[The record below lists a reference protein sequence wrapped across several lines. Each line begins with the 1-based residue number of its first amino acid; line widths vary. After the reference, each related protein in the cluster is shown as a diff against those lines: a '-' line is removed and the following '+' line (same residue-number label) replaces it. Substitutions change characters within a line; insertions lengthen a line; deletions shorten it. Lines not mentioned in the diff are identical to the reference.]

1 MLGWTIR
8 PRFMCDMVSVEYL
21 QHMAQSGW
29 QLKILGRS
37 FLYFKKCPPETIT
50 YSVDVMSKDRLEIEH
65 SIQSPRVQE
74 YIGMCQEF
82 GWDFVDGDGVFFV
95 FSTKKDAVPLQTDPE
110 GYWNS
115 IQTLRNRRILRQFA
129 IVGFFAV
136 VMVVLYALTGLYSVL
151 LSNTSIMLTSAFC
164 VYFAWIIVQWLWS
177 IMLGRKAEKQLKAGA
192 VPKEM
197 DDRKWAWI
205 DSIST
210 FGLLLLLTV
219 ILCVVQHI
227 PMIPMLGLAA
237 AFALLWSIGSDLLYH
252 MFWIHFQTSR
262 LAAVILVGT
271 TIMLLEVGAEVM
283 TGLPIAWG
291 VPTMGPIAMPVNE
304 DGTYPWDPFVT
315 GEDLGWPASENAD
328 SKWKGTRH
336 AVEYNYS
343 AGTPYAMRYELFY
356 SPYKLAVDSFCR
368 TAERYYL
375 PGPGVVEVTDR
386 REYVVETVPQM
397 EVSGWK
403 AFWNHYLLR
412 IDDWAFH
419 VMADDVLTQE
429 QIEILAN
436 KMNYYIAEKE
446 LGE

>member
-1 MLGWTIR
+1 MLSWTIR
-8 PRFMCDMVSVEYL
+8 PRFMCDMVSSEYL
-21 QHMAQSGW
+21 QRMAHSGW

-37 FLYFKKCPPETIT
+37 FLYFKKCQPETMK
-50 YSVDVMSKDRLEIEH
+50 YAVDVMSKDRLDMEH
-65 SIQSPRVQE
+65 SIHSPRVQE

-95 FSTKKDAVPLQTDPE
+95 FSTKKDAVSLQTDPE

-136 VMVVLYALTGLYSVL
+136 VMVVLFVLTGLYSVL
-151 LSNTSIMLTSAFC
+151 LSATNMMLISALC
-164 VYFAWIIVQWLWS
+164 LYFLWLILQWLWS
-177 IMLGRKAEKQLKAGA
+177 VMIGRRAEKHLTAGD

-205 DSIST
+205 DMIGT

-227 PMIPMLGLAA
+227 PMIPMLGLAT

-262 LAAVILVGT
+262 LAAAVLVGL
-271 TIMLLEVGAEVM
+271 TILLLEVGAEFM
-283 TGLPIAWG
+283 TGLPIAWD
-291 VPTMGPIAMPVNE
+291 VPTMGPIATSVNE
-304 DGTYPWDPFVT
+304 DGKYPWNPYIT
-315 GEDLGWPASENAD
+315 GEDLGWTAREDAD
-328 SKWKGTRH
+328 SYWEGTRH
-336 AVEYNYS
+336 AVEYHYS
-343 AGTPYAMRYELFY
+343 AGVPHALKYELFY
-356 SPYKLAVDSFCR
+356 SPYDMAVDSFCR
-368 TAERYYL
+368 KAERYYL

-412 IDDWAFH
+412 IDNWAFH
-419 VMADDVLTQE
+419 VMVDDPLTQE
-429 QIEILAN
+429 QLEILAN
-436 KMNYYIAEKE
+436 KMNYFIAENM
-446 LGE
+446 GE